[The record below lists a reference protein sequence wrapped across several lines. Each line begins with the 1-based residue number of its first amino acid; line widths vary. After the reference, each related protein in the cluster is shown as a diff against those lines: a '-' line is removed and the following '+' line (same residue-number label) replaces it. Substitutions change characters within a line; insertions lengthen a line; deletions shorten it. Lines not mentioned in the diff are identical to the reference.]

1 MGYVEIIS
9 TKRTVVRIENGV
21 LTRGEMKFCD
31 GHGYDRPAFNGV
43 ESVVTDGITLWLCE
57 ECANPEMNWADK
69 EEKHL

>member
-57 ECANPEMNWADK
+57 ECANPEMAWADK

>member
-1 MGYVEIIS
+1 MGFVEIIS
-9 TKRTVVRIENGV
+9 TKRTVIRIENGV

-43 ESVVTDGITLWLCE
+43 ESVVTDGLTLWLCE

>member
-1 MGYVEIIS
+1 MGFVEIIS

-21 LTRGEMKFCD
+21 MTKGELKFCD

-43 ESVVTDGITLWLCE
+43 ESVVTDGLTLWLCE

>member
-1 MGYVEIIS
+1 MGYVEII
-9 TKRTVVRIENGV
+9 RTQKSVIRIENGV

>member
-1 MGYVEIIS
+1 MGYVEII
-9 TKRTVVRIENGV
+9 RTQKSVIRIENGV
-21 LTRGEMKFCD
+21 LTRGEMKKCD
-31 GHGYDRPAFNGV
+31 GHGYPRPAFNGV